1 MKVITASQ
9 YEKGALLLK
18 SAVAHSLMEL
28 MLPNFFN

>member
-1 MKVITASQ
+1 MKVIIASQ

-18 SAVAHSLMEL
+18 SAVALEL